1 MNNTNLQK
9 ALHCT
14 SLKWAVFPL
23 HYITSNSECSC
34 GGPTINKK
42 CKPGK
47 HPYGKLVPRG
57 LNDAT
62 TDSAVVQ
69 QWFGGGSSY
78 NIGIATGNASGLWV
92 LDIDGSQG
100 IAALAALE
108 SEHGALPATLR
119 VKTGGGGW
127 HYYFRMPNAIEIK
140 NSEKL
145 VGSYIDVRGT
155 GGYVVGAGSNHASGT
170 DYTWDNCIQP
180 SIEQIADAPLWLI
193 ALATKQVTATQAV
206 APKNSP
212 MFSHLLQ
219 NDFVWPDKIE
229 DGEGRESFI
238 LKAAGHLRGKGLGQS
253 TIERFLLDYNSAHIA
268 PPLTDDVVLDKAR
281 RFQNPELLFSA
292 GNAHDESDS
301 DAWQEPETLKATLPP
316 VEVFDES
323 LLPPS
328 FRARVSDI
336 ADRMQ
341 CPIDFLAVGIMVA
354 AGSVVGNKIAIQ
366 PKELDSGWIEVPNL
380 WGAVVGR
387 PGVMKS
393 PALTEVLAPLRVL
406 EANAQQA
413 FRLEEAVYQIA
424 LMKYESAKKAVE
436 NSIKKGVTVHASQ
449 FPVKPDEPQ
458 PKRHLLN
465 DATYQK
471 LGAVLG
477 ANPHGLMVFQ
487 DELAGLLVRLDTEGQ
502 ESARA
507 FYLQAWDGKQSYTF
521 DRIARGTV
529 LIPRLCFSILGSIQ
543 PSKLR
548 EYLRSAV
555 YGGKGDDGLAQR
567 LQMLVY
573 PDISPDWTL
582 VDKQPDLSALTT
594 ANAVFTQLAALD
606 SVAIGATVPPFG
618 GIPTLNFNAAA
629 QGLFND
635 WWSGLE
641 NALRK
646 GSRHAAL
653 ESHLSKYRKLIPALA
668 LLDHLIEGHAGGITE
683 PSLVRAIAWGK
694 YLFSHAKRAYAAVT
708 AATMDSATALAARI
722 TQGALKNGFTVR
734 EIYRHNWSM
743 LATQREATDA
753 AEVLVDLGWLKPYT
767 EKTPG
772 TDGRPSVR
780 YLINPRIQR
789 AA

>member
-1 MNNTNLQK
+1 
-9 ALHCT
+9 
-14 SLKWAVFPL
+14 
-23 HYITSNSECSC
+23 
-34 GGPTINKK
+34 
-42 CKPGK
+42 
-47 HPYGKLVPRG
+47 
-57 LNDAT
+57 
-62 TDSAVVQ
+62 
-69 QWFGGGSSY
+69 
-78 NIGIATGNASGLWV
+78 
-92 LDIDGSQG
+92 
-100 IAALAALE
+100 
-108 SEHGALPATLR
+108 
-119 VKTGGGGW
+119 
-127 HYYFRMPNAIEIK
+127 
-140 NSEKL
+140 
-145 VGSYIDVRGT
+145 
-155 GGYVVGAGSNHASGT
+155 
-170 DYTWDNCIQP
+170 
-180 SIEQIADAPLWLI
+180 
-193 ALATKQVTATQAV
+193 
-206 APKNSP
+206 
-212 MFSHLLQ
+212 
-219 NDFVWPDKIE
+219 
-229 DGEGRESFI
+229 
-238 LKAAGHLRGKGLGQS
+238 
-253 TIERFLLDYNSAHIA
+253 
-268 PPLTDDVVLDKAR
+268 
-281 RFQNPELLFSA
+281 
-292 GNAHDESDS
+292 
-301 DAWQEPETLKATLPP
+301 
-316 VEVFDES
+316 
-323 LLPPS
+323 
-328 FRARVSDI
+328 
-336 ADRMQ
+336 
-341 CPIDFLAVGIMVA
+341 
-354 AGSVVGNKIAIQ
+354 
-366 PKELDSGWIEVPNL
+366 
-380 WGAVVGR
+380 
-387 PGVMKS
+387 MKS

-424 LMKYESAKKAVE
+424 LMKYESAKKAIE
-436 NSIKKGVTVHASQ
+436 SSIKKGVAVHASQ
-449 FPVKPDEPQ
+449 FPIKPDEPQ

-582 VDKQPDLSALTT
+582 VDKQPDLNALTT
-594 ANAVFTQLAALD
+594 ANAAFTRLAALD
-606 SVAIGATVPPFG
+606 PVAIGATMSPFG
-618 GIPTLNFNAAA
+618 DIPTLNFDAATQA
-629 QGLFND
+629 LFND
-635 WWSGLE
+635 WWSVLE

-683 PSLVRAIAWGK
+683 PSLIRAIAWGK

-708 AATMDSATALAARI
+708 AATMDSANALGARI
-722 TQGALKNGFTVR
+722 IQGALKNGFTIR

-767 EKTPG
+767 DKLPG

-780 YLINPRIQR
+780 YLINPRVQR